1 MATRRGDAARA
12 SVMDTIVAAFAA
24 TGDYVD
30 TVDKKIYVQARDGQG
45 GENIQFSI
53 AITMPKTPIAAGEV
67 VSASTQATTAPQTSA
82 PANIELSQEDKD
94 AVARLM
100 AELGI
105 KD

>member
-1 MATRRGDAARA
+1 MATRKGDLAKQ
-12 SVMDTIVAAFAA
+12 DITNTILGSFSSAFV
-24 TGDYVD
+24 Y
-30 TVDKKIYVQARDGQG
+30 DKKIYVTVEDGPG
-45 GENIQFSI
+45 GELVQI
-53 AITMPKTPIAAGEV
+53 ALSLTMPKTPINPAGTEV
-67 VSASTQATTAPQTSA
+67 TSAPTQATSSPQTSA